1 MKRIWKDY
9 FSFSKRERN
18 AVIIIL
24 LLVAGFVAMP
34 YFFGIKKIPAKP
46 NTELQ
51 EQIAKLQESKPKQKS
66 YQSSKD
72 GDDNGWQQPY
82 QASSNIKAGKGELF
96 EYDPN
101 TLDEAGWQRLG
112 LRDKTIKT
120 LLNYRGKGGK
130 FKSPEDLRKVWGL
143 KKEEADRII
152 PYARVVSTNPYQ
164 KINTPYTKNASPT
177 TATVI
182 DINTATVE
190 QIKTIP
196 GIDNS
201 LPYKIIKFRE
211 KLGGF
216 LNLQQLKETYGM
228 ADSMYQKILP
238 YLSIQSTNIK
248 KININT
254 ASDYELNM
262 HPYID
267 KTIAKAI
274 VIYRTQH
281 GNYQSVADVKK
292 IVFITQEVF
301 NKISPYLGVE

>member
-1 MKRIWKDY
+1 MKRILKDY

-24 LLVAGFVAMP
+24 LLAAGFIALP
-34 YFFGIKKIPAKP
+34 YFFGIKKKPAKP
-46 NTELQ
+46 TAQLQ

-66 YQSSKD
+66 YQSYNND
-72 GDDNGWQQPY
+72 GDNDWQQPY
-82 QASSNIKAGKGELF
+82 QASSNNSNASKGELF

-120 LLNYRGKGGK
+120 LLNYRSKGGK

-152 PYARVVSTNPYQ
+152 PYARVASTNPYQ
-164 KINTPYTKNASPT
+164 KTSTPYTKNTST
-177 TATVI
+177 TATII

-190 QIKTIP
+190 QLKSLP
-196 GIDNS
+196 GIDYS

-216 LNLQQLKETYGM
+216 LNVQQLKETYGM
-228 ADSMYQKILP
+228 ADSVYQKILP
-238 YLSIQSTNIK
+238 YLSIQSINTK

-254 ASDYELNM
+254 ASDYDLNM

-267 KTIAKAI
+267 KTVAKAI

-281 GNYQSVADVKK
+281 GSYKTVDDVKK